1 MKWEIILDKNQKLK
15 IKVLEVVIIII
26 EIIPS
31 N

>member
-26 EIIPS
+26 EIILFK
-31 N
+31 